1 MAIAAPPPAVDVD
14 ARAAHPQNEPV
25 GARTHRVLGSLPTA
39 VLWVIVVIWT
49 IPTIGL
55 LVTSLR
61 PEADQFGAG
70 WWTIVTNP
78 SLTADHYDN
87 ALFNPPGGSLPFSDA
102 FLNSFAIA
110 IPGTLVPIAIAAA
123 AAYALAWMDF
133 KGRHWLFIGV
143 LAMMAVP
150 LQMALV
156 PLQQSSRRP
165 ASTAPGTSASS
176 GGSCCPSPSRPWRR
190 SPSSS
195 SSGSGTTTCWRSS
208 SSARTRMRAR
218 SPSSS

>member
-87 ALFNPPGGSLPFSDA
+87 ALFNPP
-102 FLNSFAIA
+102 
-110 IPGTLVPIAIAAA
+110 AA
-123 AAYALAWMDF
+123 
-133 KGRHWLFIGV
+133 RC
-143 LAMMAVP
+143 
-150 LQMALV
+150 
-156 PLQQSSRRP
+156 R
-165 ASTAPGTSASS
+165 SAT
-176 GGSCCPSPSRPWRR
+176 PS
-190 SPSSS
+190 
-195 SSGSGTTTCWRSS
+195 
-208 SSARTRMRAR
+208 
-218 SPSSS
+218 